1 MITGKE
7 KLSYNPLY
15 LQVKD
20 VILKRIIDGIYPQGS
35 LIPSE
40 SRLAED
46 FGTSIS
52 TIRQALSI
60 LVSEQQLEKKQGRGT
75 FVSENKVK
83 ITFLTWLAET
93 EKGRQ
98 LVEEI
103 IDLFQKEH
111 PSVIVEPIYTIYP
124 KTRDTLLRMITNGN
138 APDVAQIVSP
148 WTSYFASMGAL
159 ERLEDL
165 LSPDNFAAR
174 SLERDLI
181 GGQYQN
187 SQYSVAWGIC
197 PLSLIVNRKLWDSTG
212 LGDLKSPMTLDEFGT
227 VCVKLSALFEGTG
240 KYCYGLNVL
249 HDESDF
255 FRIYSFLQAFG
266 GGFVNEKGEVNFN
279 SQENA
284 EGFSWIRNFVRNNK
298 ILKTDIYTIRKE
310 FAKGNVVF
318 ITDAPWIKYMME
330 EITGEDFDKN
340 FRSEKKKL
348 LCPC

>member
-103 IDLFQKEH
+103 IDLFHKEH
-111 PSVIVEPIYTIYP
+111 PSVLVEPIYPIYP
-124 KTRDTLLRMITNGN
+124 KTRDTL
-138 APDVAQIVSP
+138 
-148 WTSYFASMGAL
+148 
-159 ERLEDL
+159 
-165 LSPDNFAAR
+165 
-174 SLERDLI
+174 
-181 GGQYQN
+181 
-187 SQYSVAWGIC
+187 
-197 PLSLIVNRKLWDSTG
+197 
-212 LGDLKSPMTLDEFGT
+212 
-227 VCVKLSALFEGTG
+227 
-240 KYCYGLNVL
+240 
-249 HDESDF
+249 
-255 FRIYSFLQAFG
+255 
-266 GGFVNEKGEVNFN
+266 
-279 SQENA
+279 
-284 EGFSWIRNFVRNNK
+284 
-298 ILKTDIYTIRKE
+298 
-310 FAKGNVVF
+310 
-318 ITDAPWIKYMME
+318 
-330 EITGEDFDKN
+330 
-340 FRSEKKKL
+340 
-348 LCPC
+348 